1 MSSHVDE
8 RLEARTPAFKQAPE
22 HPNFP
27 EVSGTSLPLL
37 STVLAGFAVTLTVQL
52 MIRPDAAD
60 DLSGRSI
67 VAIIAFLAST
77 LLFLSS
83 IVFAINAQAHNYLPF
98 IDLSPE
104 GRRLLGVED
113 ASEWIRRIERRWTIF
128 HLATIGTF
136 YGGAVLLLAGV
147 NLIVWIYVGTWVALV
162 VLATI
167 LINIALTAAVTAYVD
182 RMSWRVHRA
191 ADPVTADQPDRV

>member
-1 MSSHVDE
+1 MRQHADTRAAAGRPVFNRE
-8 RLEARTPAFKQAPE
+8 PE

-52 MIRPDAAD
+52 MIRPDATD
-60 DLSGRSI
+60 DLAGRST
-67 VAIIAFLAST
+67 VAIIVFLAST

-98 IDLSPE
+98 IDLSPD

-113 ASEWIRRIERRWTIF
+113 ASKWIQRLERRWAVF
-128 HLATIGTF
+128 HFASIGTF
-136 YGGAVLLLAGV
+136 YGGTVLLLAGV
-147 NLIVWIYVGTWVALV
+147 NLIVWIFVGAWVALV

-167 LINIALTAAVTAYVD
+167 LVNVALTMAVTIYVD
-182 RMSWRVHRA
+182 RMSTLASRSEAQATPSRL
-191 ADPVTADQPDRV
+191 DQV